1 MLYLL
6 INWSVVAISVF
17 NTIALLWLGL
27 TVLLNAERPRW
38 GTWVVGG
45 GLILAGL
52 FFAAHSAAIASD
64 PWTIGREIRIWWRL
78 IWLPCLG
85 GPYLWYLAMA
95 WYTNALNARH
105 HRMLLIVVGAVGLL
119 ALILVL
125 LVNPIPS
132 YDQFREQPSPPIF
145 SLAGIPAALL
155 IYPVY
160 SMLCIMLSLLAL
172 RHPVE
177 SDRFMGDLARIRA
190 RPWLIATSFILLMVG
205 AFAGMV
211 AAWFLIGSQLGR
223 VSIFSNRTLVIFYIF
238 DLIISALIAVGVV
251 LMGKAIVAYEIFTG
265 KALPRGGL
273 ARYWR
278 RSLILAAGYGSVLAW
293 SLTLSI
299 DSIYRL
305 MLATVMMTLFFAL
318 LSWRSFAERN
328 RSIEQL
334 RPFVTSQHLY
344 EGLIDANEKQSDSS
358 HSPINAG
365 LLLAELSESLLGAR
379 LAYLVPSGALAPLV
393 RPLAVGEGRLH
404 KLTADMQA
412 SLQKLPY
419 STQQLCLALNP
430 QDYGGAVW
438 AIPLWSARGLIGAL
452 LLGEKRDGSLYT
464 QEEIEIARTTAERL
478 VDTRASSELAQ
489 RLMQLQRQRLT
500 ENQVIDRRARRTL
513 HDEVL
518 PQIHTAMLLLGAEE
532 NKATALSASSPASL
546 PAVGT
551 EVIALLS
558 EVHHQISDLLHDMPA
573 TVGKDVARIGLH
585 GALRNTV
592 HGEFGEA
599 FDNIE
604 WQISAEAEQY
614 VQHMPALNAEVLFY
628 AAREVIRNAA
638 RYGRGSDARRP
649 LKLCIMAHCLAPSN
663 ELSMTISDNG
673 VGIQILPQHQQGGG
687 HGLIL
692 HSTMLAVIGG
702 TLFTHSKPGS
712 GTSVTLRLTS

>member
-1 MLYLL
+1 MLYTL
-6 INWSVVAISVF
+6 INWSVVAVSVF

-64 PWTIGREIRIWWRL
+64 PWAIGREIRIWWRL

-95 WYTNALNARH
+95 WYTNALTAWH
-105 HRMLLIVVGAVGLL
+105 HRVLLVMVGGVGLL
-119 ALILVL
+119 ALGLIF

-132 YDQFREQPSPPIF
+132 YDQFRQQSSPPIF
-145 SLAGIPAALL
+145 SLVGIPVALL

-160 SMLCIMLSLLAL
+160 SMLCIVLSLSAL

-177 SDRFMGDLARIRA
+177 SDRLMGDLARHRA
-190 RPWLIATSFILLMVG
+190 RPWLIAASVLLLMVG
-205 AFAGMV
+205 AFAGIV
-211 AAWFLIGSQLGR
+211 AGWFLIGTQLGS
-223 VSIFSNRTLVIFYIF
+223 VNMFSTRTLVIFHIF
-238 DLIISALIAVGVV
+238 DLIISALIAVVVV
-251 LMGKAIVAYEIFTG
+251 LTGKAIVAYEIFTG
-265 KALPRGGL
+265 KTLPRGGL

-293 SLTLSI
+293 SLTLTI
-299 DSIYRL
+299 DPIYRL

-318 LSWRSFAERN
+318 ISWRSFAERN

-334 RPFVTSQHLY
+334 RPFVASQHLY
-344 EGLIDANEKQSDSS
+344 EGLIDS
-358 HSPINAG
+358 HDQPPENSHAPLNTG

-379 LAYLVPSGALAPLV
+379 LAYIVPSAALAPLV
-393 RPLAVGEGRLH
+393 AAVAVGEGRLH
-404 KLTADMQA
+404 QLTPAMQA
-412 SLQKLPY
+412 ALQGLPY
-419 STQQLCLALNP
+419 SPQQLCLALDP
-430 QDYGGAVW
+430 QSFGGAVW
-438 AIPLWSARGLIGAL
+438 AIPLWSARGLIGSL

-464 QEEIEIARTTAERL
+464 QEEIEIARTTAEHL

-489 RLMQLQRQRLT
+489 RLMQLQRQRLA

-518 PQIHTAMLLLGAEE
+518 PQIHTAMLLLGAEA
-532 NKATALSASSPASL
+532 KQTPTPHSAASTASSEA
-546 PAVGT
+546 
-551 EVIALLS
+551 IALLS
-558 EVHHQISDLLHDMPA
+558 DIHHQIADLLRDMPA
-573 TVGKDVARIGLH
+573 TVGKDVTRLGLL

-599 FDNIE
+599 FDAIE
-604 WQISAEAEQY
+604 WHISTEAEQY
-614 VQHMPALNAEVLFY
+614 MQHLPALNAEVLFY

-638 RYGRGSDARRP
+638 RYGRGGDATHM
-649 LKLCIMAHCLAPSN
+649 LKLSIRAQCLAAPN
-663 ELSMTISDNG
+663 ELSLNISDTG
-673 VGIQILPQHQQGGG
+673 VGMPVVSPPQQQSNG
-687 HGLIL
+687 HGLVL
-692 HSTMLAVIGG
+692 HSTMLAVIGA
-702 TLFTHSKPGS
+702 TLLTESQAGH
-712 GTSVTLRLTS
+712 GTSVTMRVVSG